1 MPLDPQTVDFLK
13 LFEELG
19 VPPFSDLSPTEA
31 RSWFG
36 RPVDLENQRHVDHV
50 EDRTI
55 AGPGG
60 DLDVRVFRHGSQA
73 AQPLVVFFHGGGWVL
88 GDLDSHD
95 ETCRHI
101 CLDVGAVVVAID
113 YRLAPEAQFPAAVDD
128 CLAGLLWAVAQ
139 AADLGADPARVAVMG
154 DSAGGNLAAV
164 VALEARDRGVD
175 LRHQVLLYPVT
186 DTDFDRSSYVEN
198 AEGYLLTT
206 PTMQWFW
213 DHYAPEAEQ
222 RADWRAAPILAELA
236 GVCPATVLTAE
247 FDPLRDEGA
256 AYAKALAA
264 AGVDTTYEMYPGMVH
279 GFYGNHLLVDRASDA
294 QVAIAATLKAALA

>member
-19 VPPFSDLSPTEA
+19 VPPFSELSPAEA

-36 RPVDLENQRHVDHV
+36 RPVDLETQRPVDHV
-50 EDRTI
+50 KDRTI
-55 AGPGG
+55 AGPCGN
-60 DLDVRVFRHGSQA
+60 LDVRVFRHGSET

-95 ETCRHI
+95 ETCRHL
-101 CLDVGAVVVAID
+101 CLDVGAVVVAVD

-128 CLAGLLWAVAQ
+128 CIAGLIWAVSQ
-139 AADLGADPARVAVMG
+139 AADLGADPGRVAVMG

-164 VALEARDRGVD
+164 AALEARDRGIE

-186 DTDFDRSSYVEN
+186 DTDFNRPSYVEN

-206 PTMQWFW
+206 PTMKWFW

-222 RADWRAAPILAELA
+222 RADWRAAPILADLA
-236 GVCPATVLTAE
+236 AVCPATVITAE

-256 AYAKALAA
+256 AYAKALEE

-279 GFYGNHLLVDRASDA
+279 GFYGNHLLVDRARDA
-294 QVAIAATLKAALA
+294 QLSIAATLRAALA